1 MPLRLLEVDSA
12 TDHQNHVF
20 RLCGDP
26 TVTAL
31 PPAPGTPEHLVG
43 YSEVENEISSPSA
56 FQRGIAHTFVAIGSS
71 GWNSLD
77 FLSEVK

>member
-31 PPAPGTPEHLVG
+31 PPAPLNTQLDILRSKMSFPHRQLSNAV
-43 YSEVENEISSPSA
+43 SLIPLWLLKVDSA
-56 FQRGIAHTFVAIGSS
+56 TDH
-71 GWNSLD
+71 
-77 FLSEVK
+77 